1 MSDFSIYKQLEAGR
15 VAQGALTNGI
25 ANGLAPVA
33 QSHTHEDRY
42 PIANLVPALAESPLG
57 TSKYQA
63 NVIGATLHVSANFVA
78 NATDYNTLTLNKRTG
93 AGAAVV
99 IGTANLLSV
108 AGTQFIGIPFTLVS
122 NSANT
127 VVAAGDLLTLT
138 VAKTGNGVANN
149 PSASVTFVLE
159 DT

>member
-1 MSDFSIYKQLEAGR
+1 MSDFSIYKQLEAARISIG
-15 VAQGALTNGI
+15 VTGNGI

-42 PIANLVPALAESPLG
+42 PIANVSAAQAESPLG

-63 NVIGATLHVSANFVA
+63 NAIGATLHVSASFVA

-99 IGTANLLSV
+99 MGTANLQSV
-108 AGTQFIGIPFTLVS
+108 AGTQFIGIPFTLVA

-127 VVAAGDLLTLT
+127 IVAAGDVLTLT
-138 VAKTGNGVANN
+138 NAKTGNGIANT
-149 PSASVTFVLE
+149 PLGSVTYVLE